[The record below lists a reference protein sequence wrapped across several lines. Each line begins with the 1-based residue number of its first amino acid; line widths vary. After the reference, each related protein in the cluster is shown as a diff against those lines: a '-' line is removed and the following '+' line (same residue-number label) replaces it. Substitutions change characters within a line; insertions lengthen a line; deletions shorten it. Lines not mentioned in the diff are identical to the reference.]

1 MNKASVEKPWLKH
14 FSEEARKAVIPKE
27 TIYTRIRKVN
37 AGHDRDIALNYFD
50 NRISYGKM
58 FRNIDAT
65 AAALEQV
72 GVKVGDV
79 VSLCSATTPEMV
91 YCVYACSKIGATAL
105 TLDPRRKFDE
115 LKTWLLDSK
124 TDVLIILDLAA
135 AQMLDQ
141 LKSLPLKTIVV
152 TSIDNS
158 MPLYARVVKH
168 FKQPSPK
175 VEYGGKVVPWKDF
188 MKSGMGKESRTVGY
202 GENEVTAIT
211 LTGGT
216 TGLPKGVELT
226 DIGFNAIAVSFE
238 NCGVPYTRGKGFMD
252 IIPVFASYGIVASL
266 HMPLSLGL
274 ELIIFP
280 KFNAEK
286 VGYYMKKYRPEH
298 TLFVPAHYEK
308 LIHSKEMKH
317 FDLSFFRTAGSGG
330 DTMNIGLETE
340 LNQFLADHGCKYK
353 LSQGYGMSE
362 VSSAASCYCNGNF
375 KSQSVGYPLLTTT
388 VAIFRPDTTEECDYN
403 EEGEICITGPAV
415 MRGYYHNPEETAQVM
430 IRHPDGQIWVHSGDL
445 GTMDEDGYIFIKGR
459 IKRMVTRFDG
469 HKIFPI
475 QMENAFTEIDG
486 IASCAVVGVQDS
498 EHAQGMV
505 AIAFI
510 KLTDPSRREDVIKA
524 LSELYW
530 KLEERG
536 RPSDIILL
544 DDLPL
549 TAMGKVYYA
558 KLSRNYEG
566 GCFTEDQSI
575 LKDVIK

>member
-1 MNKASVEKPWLKH
+1 MNKASVEKPWLNH
-14 FSEEARKAVIPKE
+14 FSEEARSAVIPKE

-37 AGHDRDIALNYFD
+37 AGHDSDIALNYFD

-58 FRNIDAT
+58 FQYIDAT
-65 AAALEQV
+65 AAALEQA
-72 GVKVGDV
+72 GVKTGDV

-115 LKTWLLDSK
+115 LKTWLLDSE
-124 TDVLIILDLAA
+124 TDVLVILDLAA
-135 AQMLDQ
+135 SQMLDQ
-141 LKSLPLKTIVV
+141 LKELPLKTIVV

-158 MPLYARVVKH
+158 MPLYARAVKH

-175 VEYGGKVVPWKDF
+175 IAYGGKVVPWKDF
-188 MKSGMGKESRTVGY
+188 LKSGMGKESRTAEFGD
-202 GENEVTAIT
+202 NEVTAIT

-226 DIGFNAIAVSFE
+226 DIGFNAIGIDFQY
-238 NCGVPYTRGKGFMD
+238 CGVPYTRGKGFMD

-266 HMPLSLGL
+266 HMPLTLGL

-308 LIHSKEMKH
+308 LIHSKEMKN

-340 LNQFLADHGCKYK
+340 LNQFLEDHGCKYK

-388 VAIFRPDTTEECDYN
+388 VAIFHPDTTDECDYN
-403 EEGEICITGPAV
+403 EEGEICITGPAI
-415 MRGYYHNPEETAQVM
+415 MRGYYHNPEETAKVM
-430 IRHPDGQIWVHSGDL
+430 IKHPDGQVWVHSGDL

-486 IASCAVVGVQDS
+486 IASCAVVGVQDT

-510 KLTDPSRREDVIKA
+510 KLTDPSRKEDVIKA
-524 LSELYW
+524 LSDLYW

-536 RPSDIILL
+536 RPNDIICM
-544 DDLPL
+544 DELPV
-549 TAMGKVYYA
+549 TAMGKIYYA
-558 KLSRNYEG
+558 KLARHYEEG
-566 GCFTEDQSI
+566 RFSAEQSI
-575 LKDVIK
+575 LDEVMK